1 MRGGAASK
9 QKSHNEADRP
19 KLVEAAGLADLAESI
34 RHSIAYRAYELYE
47 ARDREDGHDLED
59 WFRAEA
65 EVLQPIRVEITE
77 AEDQLTVRAQVPGFS
92 AEEVTVG
99 IEPRRLIIWGKK
111 KTPARMEPQQTHQ
124 DQFLRVQDL
133 PGEVDPTKAM
143 ATLQRGVLDITLSR
157 VIRR

>member
-1 MRGGAASK
+1 MRGGEASK
-9 QKSHNEADRP
+9 QKSYVEAPRP
-19 KLVEAAGLADLAESI
+19 KLAEAAGLADLAESI

-47 ARDREDGHDLED
+47 ARGREGGHELED

-65 EVLQPIRVEITE
+65 EVLQPVPVEITE
-77 AEDQLTVRAQVPGFS
+77 AKDQLTVRAHVSDFS

-99 IEPRRLIIWGKK
+99 IEPRRVIIWGKK
-111 KTPARMEPQQTHQ
+111 KTSARMEPQQTHQ

-133 PGEVDPTKAM
+133 PGEVDPAKVV

-157 VIRR
+157 AR